1 MEKICDMIN
10 ILVVEDEIPIAKL
23 IELSL
28 RKTGYAVTVANDGLT
43 AIDLVEEKHFDL
55 VLLDVMLPG
64 ANGFEVMEYIKPL
77 KIPVIFL
84 TARSELDDKLTGLTS
99 GAEDY
104 MVKPFEIAELLA
116 RINIVLRRYNKVDT
130 VLSFRN
136 ITVDTE
142 NMLVTK
148 DGKEVELTPKEY
160 ELIVLFIRN
169 KGLTLYR
176 DRIYEEVWGRDLEDS
191 TRTIDLH
198 VQRLRKKLDIKDCL
212 QTVYSTGY
220 RLSESK

>member
-28 RKTGYAVTVANDGLT
+28 RKTGYAVTVANDGLK
-43 AIDLVEEKHFDL
+43 AIDLVDEKHFDL
-55 VLLDVMLPG
+55 VLLDIMLPG

-130 VLSFRN
+130 VLHFKN

-220 RLSESK
+220 RLSEIK